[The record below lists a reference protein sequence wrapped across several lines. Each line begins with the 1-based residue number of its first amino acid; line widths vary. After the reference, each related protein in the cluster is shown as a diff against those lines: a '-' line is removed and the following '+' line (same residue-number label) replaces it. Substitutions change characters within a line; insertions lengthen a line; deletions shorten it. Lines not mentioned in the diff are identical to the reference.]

1 MADKRSKPVNVPESE
16 IARQATDALGGY
28 VYQLDHTVMTWL
40 TLGDDEA
47 LHIEFAEDIAKSNNG
62 KLDLT
67 QIKRVAA
74 NITLRSDGV
83 AKLITSVWEFQ
94 KANPDRK
101 VSGSLLTTN
110 GIGRER
116 KMSFPRK
123 LPGLVYWRTAARAGA
138 DVEPIRAAL
147 LSLDLPNDLKA
158 FIESATADELRTR
171 VVRSIHWLA
180 KSASQDELRQELEEK
195 LVLLGSRMGVPA
207 AASKNARHF
216 LVGALLDSV
225 EKPAEQR
232 YVTKGGLLEIFQNKT
247 FITLPP
253 NMLEGLPIAAPGA
266 PLTPVEAIARD
277 VARIPLPKRA
287 ALRTKEIERLQT
299 YLVSRGV
306 LWFHGAAAWAK
317 VFWRCCW
324 RVLRASSG
332 VLPICVSFQCQPFT
346 LSSLGS
352 RALSGKPVRGAL
364 FWMTFPLTPTTHWS
378 RQWVKSRERSPTQ
391 MGCSLSPVR
400 SRRIRHSAV
409 GSASTATPSSAC
421 HISPKRMWPT
431 WSGPPAAILRN
442 GAVQSMPLRA
452 AATHNLWT
460 PVWRDLSSVAGTRR
474 RF

>member
-147 LSLDLPNDLKA
+147 LS
-158 FIESATADELRTR
+158 
-171 VVRSIHWLA
+171 
-180 KSASQDELRQELEEK
+180 
-195 LVLLGSRMGVPA
+195 SRFA
-207 AASKNARHF
+207 
-216 LVGALLDSV
+216 
-225 EKPAEQR
+225 Q
-232 YVTKGGLLEIFQNKT
+232 
-247 FITLPP
+247 
-253 NMLEGLPIAAPGA
+253 
-266 PLTPVEAIARD
+266 
-277 VARIPLPKRA
+277 
-287 ALRTKEIERLQT
+287 
-299 YLVSRGV
+299 
-306 LWFHGAAAWAK
+306 
-317 VFWRCCW
+317 
-324 RVLRASSG
+324 
-332 VLPICVSFQCQPFT
+332 
-346 LSSLGS
+346 
-352 RALSGKPVRGAL
+352 
-364 FWMTFPLTPTTHWS
+364 
-378 RQWVKSRERSPTQ
+378 
-391 MGCSLSPVR
+391 
-400 SRRIRHSAV
+400 
-409 GSASTATPSSAC
+409 
-421 HISPKRMWPT
+421 
-431 WSGPPAAILRN
+431 
-442 GAVQSMPLRA
+442 
-452 AATHNLWT
+452 
-460 PVWRDLSSVAGTRR
+460 
-474 RF
+474 